1 MEWRRGVR
9 NDEYWKSVPDGIWK
23 NLSIAGKQSD
33 KKGKTSGWGQY
44 SDYLAKTQDI
54 ESAVEQSISYGE
66 FFRNAPKPNP
76 DRMLIKG
83 TVCGVRV
90 EEIQEPLMRE
100 IRYLDKL
107 VDELTKG
114 KPMHVILRNSEKKT
128 YQFQAVIEPVPDKG
142 GAYVRFPYDIR
153 KEFGKGRV
161 KAEITFDGKPYCGSI
176 VNMGVK
182 NPDGSIC
189 YIIGIWKEIRNK
201 IGKQPGDQVTVTV
214 KEV

>member
-1 MEWRRGVR
+1 MNIEKVYQMEF
-9 NDEYWKSVPDGIWK
+9 
-23 NLSIAGKQSD
+23 GKIYPLLVNKAT
-33 KKGKTSGWGQY
+33 KKGRR
-44 SDYLAKTQDI
+44 QD

-114 KPMHVILRNSEKKT
+114 KPMHVILRNSEKKLIS
-128 YQFQAVIEPVPDKG
+128 F
-142 GAYVRFPYDIR
+142 RL
-153 KEFGKGRV
+153 
-161 KAEITFDGKPYCGSI
+161 
-176 VNMGVK
+176 
-182 NPDGSIC
+182 
-189 YIIGIWKEIRNK
+189 
-201 IGKQPGDQVTVTV
+201 
-214 KEV
+214 

>member
-1 MEWRRGVR
+1 MNIEKVYQMEF
-9 NDEYWKSVPDGIWK
+9 
-23 NLSIAGKQSD
+23 GKIYPLLVNKAT
-33 KKGKTSGWGQY
+33 KKGRRQDEVNTVITWLTGY
-44 SDYLAKTQDI
+44 KTQDI

-142 GAYVRFPYDIR
+142 GAYV
-153 KEFGKGRV
+153 
-161 KAEITFDGKPYCGSI
+161 
-176 VNMGVK
+176 
-182 NPDGSIC
+182 
-189 YIIGIWKEIRNK
+189 W
-201 IGKQPGDQVTVTV
+201 
-214 KEV
+214 

>member
-1 MEWRRGVR
+1 MNIEKVYQMEF
-9 NDEYWKSVPDGIWK
+9 
-23 NLSIAGKQSD
+23 GKIYPLLVNKAT
-33 KKGKTSGWGQY
+33 KKGRRQDEVNTVITWLTGY
-44 SDYLAKTQDI
+44 KTQDI

-83 TVCGVRV
+83 TVCGVRA

-189 YIIGIWKEIRNK
+189 YIIGIRKEIRNK